1 MPYGEIRASTQ
12 HPLIDF
18 LRAEANIGAM
28 FVQSALLSHNDGHMK
43 HYAQA
48 KANSLK
54 AHRDSRKVH
63 APSDGHAS
71 TGRNTGSAC
80 RAALLDAV
88 TAPVLIS
95 LQLGLRLYN
104 PGRRLGTS
112 RSFNLNRW
120 SSGGPS
126 ILLKMVFLPSH

>member
-28 FVQSALLSHNDGHMK
+28 FVQSALLPHNDGHMK

-71 TGRNTGSAC
+71 TGRNPRSAC
-80 RAALLDAV
+80 RALTALLDAV

-104 PGRRLGTS
+104 
-112 RSFNLNRW
+112 
-120 SSGGPS
+120 
-126 ILLKMVFLPSH
+126 